1 MSFIVFRAS
10 SNDLLSVSGRNGGII
25 PYDVGV
31 CTVLAGTV
39 SVTMIESVSTR
50 QKVSSSPR
58 GRANLANYRVMRWLE
73 TEMKERDLS
82 LREVGRR
89 MGHANATRIREYL
102 SQRIVPGP
110 AVLGSLAAA
119 IGVSPIEALWS
130 AGRQD
135 FVFEYL
141 QALYELGWWWMRTD
155 GAHLDQSAGA
165 LFFHHNPTQKRG
177 REPVLIDPS
186 DVPAPL
192 RQRYHA
198 VAVHN
203 EAGIY
208 RSASLPKPMAC
219 ALLLAVGLF
228 PRRGDRVRNT
238 TQRFLQGLGRVAF
251 AYIAATERRRV
262 PAELKHLQRPLIA
275 ASDVLK
281 QRFYGKLRLAIVGEY
296 AHGWAD
302 IVCNGY
308 ADYARLALYDQ
319 GAFLGDATEYEDLWG
334 WQTTSFPDAD
344 ELGPK

>member
-1 MSFIVFRAS
+1 MIETVSTQQKG
-10 SNDLLSVSGRNGGII
+10 NSGR
-25 PYDVGV
+25 
-31 CTVLAGTV
+31 
-39 SVTMIESVSTR
+39 
-50 QKVSSSPR
+50 R

-73 TEMKERDLS
+73 TEMKDRDLS

-110 AVLGSLAAA
+110 AVLGNLAAA

-165 LFFHHNPTQKRG
+165 LFFGHHNTSPKRG

-186 DVPAPL
+186 EVPVPL
-192 RQRYHA
+192 RERYHA
-198 VAVHN
+198 VDVHN
-203 EAGIY
+203 QAGLY

-219 ALLLAVGLF
+219 AILLAVGLF
-228 PRRGDRVRNT
+228 PRRGDLVRST
-238 TQRFLQGLGRVAF
+238 TQLFLKGLGRVAF
-251 AYIAATERRRV
+251 DYIAATERRRV
-262 PAELKHLQRPLIA
+262 PGEVKHLQRPLIA

-281 QRFYGKLRLAIVGEY
+281 QRFYGRLRLAIVGEY

-308 ADYARLALYDQ
+308 ADYARLALYEQ
-319 GAFLGDATEYEDLWG
+319 GAFLGVATEYEDLWS
-334 WQTTSFPDAD
+334 WQTTSFPTAD
-344 ELGPK
+344 ELGPRQ